1 MWRFD
6 VPIGLSFS
14 GDHFAFHTS
23 CISTYR
29 PGIYAA
35 SSPEATRPA
44 EAAGSSLYTTGS
56 NTGNTAEAG
65 TCTPGT
71 TTAIC
76 AAQTTAAAG
85 DAETNGNYDTGV
97 P

>member
-1 MWRFD
+1 VRCFD
-6 VPIGLSFS
+6 VPGKSGFS
-14 GDHFAFHTS
+14 GDHSAFHTS
-23 CISTYR
+23 TLAYHL
-29 PGIYAA
+29 GIYAA
-35 SSPEATRPA
+35 SSPEATRAA

-56 NTGNTAEAG
+56 NTGNTAEAS

-76 AAQTTAAAG
+76 TAQTTAAAG

-97 P
+97 S

>member
-1 MWRFD
+1 MRRFD
-6 VPIGLSFS
+6 VPIRLSFS

-23 CISTYR
+23 CVSTYR

-35 SSPEATRPA
+35 SCPESTSAA
-44 EAAGSSLYTTGS
+44 EAAGSSLYTTS
-56 NTGNTAEAG
+56 TNTGNTAEAG
-65 TCTPGT
+65 TYAPGT

-85 DAETNGNYDTGV
+85 DAETNGNYDTGI